1 MLVDFLV
8 PDSSISPRVQPEN
21 LEVTKTYLRKEIM
34 FDLAK
39 LLAENKK
46 EMIKLVAPIT
56 TKSSAHQN
64 AQDSDSETENI
75 SVARTTDKYDC
86 I

>member
-21 LEVTKTYLRKEIM
+21 LEVTKTNLRKEIM

-39 LLAENKK
+39 LLAENQK

-56 TKSSAHQN
+56 TKSSEN
-64 AQDSDSETENI
+64 SEDSDSETENI
-75 SVARTTDKYDC
+75 SVAQTTDKYDC